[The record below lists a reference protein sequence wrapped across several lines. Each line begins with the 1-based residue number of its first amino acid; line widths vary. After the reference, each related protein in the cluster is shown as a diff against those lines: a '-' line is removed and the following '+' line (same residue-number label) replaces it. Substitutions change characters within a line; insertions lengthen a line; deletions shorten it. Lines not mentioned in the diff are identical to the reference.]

1 VRELS
6 VALSSPP
13 ERALQVSLLWTKEK
27 RSAPVV
33 IPISDK
39 GARSDESLMVS
50 LKENDQDAL
59 AELFRR
65 HSRLVFGIGFRILED
80 AGEAEEIVQD
90 VFLYLYQRSG
100 QFDQVK
106 GTAKAWI
113 VQVTHSRS
121 IDRKNFLRR
130 RHFYAGTDVAELAD
144 TLAGTSD
151 VERQVMSKWNL
162 AQLGTALRDLPDK
175 QRRTLEMFF
184 FDGLELKAIAQKLDE
199 SPENVRHHYYRGLQ
213 KLRKNGIV
221 QTLKDTDKE

>member
-1 VRELS
+1 MS
-6 VALSSPP
+6 
-13 ERALQVSLLWTKEK
+13 
-27 RSAPVV
+27 
-33 IPISDK
+33 
-39 GARSDESLMVS
+39 S
-50 LKENDQDAL
+50 LKEIGQDAL

-65 HSRLVFGIGFRILED
+65 HSRLVFSIGFRILED

-90 VFLYLYQRSG
+90 VFLYLYQKSS
-100 QFDQVK
+100 QFDQAK

-121 IDRKNFLRR
+121 VDRKNFLRR
-130 RHFYAGTDVAELAD
+130 RHFYFGTDVAELAD

-151 VERQVMSKWNL
+151 VERHVMSRWNM
-162 AQLGTALRDLPDK
+162 AQLGIVLRDLPDK

-184 FDGLELKAIAQKLDE
+184 FDGFELKEIAQKLGE

-221 QTLKDTDKE
+221 QTLMDKEKER